1 MKPKAQSLLRV
12 AGRWR
17 ARPFEY
23 GVADCCQFARDLVR
37 EATGVDYGR
46 EWTYASEE
54 EAEGIIEQHGGLEGL
69 VSRYL
74 GEPVGP
80 DDLEVGD
87 LCLVQAPGFEMLAA
101 KSGQGAYGP
110 SRKGIVMVQSHR
122 IAKGW
127 AI

>member
-54 EAEGIIEQHGGLEGL
+54 EAEVIIEQHGGLEGL

-87 LCLVQAPGFEMLAA
+87 LCLVKAPGFESLAA
-101 KSGQGAYGP
+101 KSGQVAYMP
-110 SRKGIVMVQSHR
+110 SRAGVRAVSSHR

-127 AI
+127 AL